1 MTRKRYIKLIM
12 SLLYTRNEAIAQ
24 AKYIND
30 LMKTDLRCTYQVS
43 CDVIDEYDNHCIEV
57 INKKKAKEYG

>member
-12 SLLYTRNEAIAQ
+12 SLLYTRDEAIAQ

-30 LMKTDLRCTYQVS
+30 LMKTDLRCSYQVS
-43 CDVIDEYDNHCIEV
+43 WDAIDEYDNHCIEV
-57 INKKKAKEYG
+57 MNKKKAKEHG

>member
-1 MTRKRYIKLIM
+1 M

-30 LMKTDLRCTYQVS
+30 LMKTDPRCTYQVS

>member
-1 MTRKRYIKLIM
+1 M

-30 LMKTDLRCTYQVS
+30 LMKTDPRCTYQVS
-43 CDVIDEYDNHCIEV
+43 WDVIDEYDNHCIEV
-57 INKKKAKEYG
+57 MNKKKAKEYG

>member
-12 SLLYTRNEAIAQ
+12 YLLYTRDEAIAQ

-30 LMKTDLRCTYQVS
+30 LMKTDPRCTYQVS
-43 CDVIDEYDNHCIEV
+43 WDVIDEYDNHCIEV
-57 INKKKAKEYG
+57 MNKKKAKEHG

>member
-12 SLLYTRNEAIAQ
+12 SLLYTRDEAVAQ

-30 LMKTDLRCTYQVS
+30 LMKTDPRCTYQIS
-43 CDVIDEYDNHCIEV
+43 WDVIDEYDHHYSDV
-57 INKKKAKEYG
+57 MDKKKAKEND